1 MPNRWRTKTRIT
13 QQFLAERTGFE
24 PAVGLP
30 THAFQACPLSRSG
43 TSPLNACTST
53 KHRHKPDAR
62 RSTTSALQPFAGNAS
77 ATPHATGKLSNRA
90 VPRVHRPT
98 RANCMAERAGF
109 EPAIPVTRDT
119 GFRDRRFQPLSHL
132 SKHVRNRTSGNDAHT
147 TLILSRKTR
156 PSPQHPIRNVAS

>member
-1 MPNRWRTKTRIT
+1 M
-13 QQFLAERTGFE
+13 GH
-24 PAVGLP
+24 P

-53 KHRHKPDAR
+53 KHRHNPDAR
-62 RSTTSALQPFAGNAS
+62 QPFAGNAN
-77 ATPHATGKLSNRA
+77 ATPHTTGKLSNRA

-132 SKHVRNRTSGNDAHT
+132 SKHVRNRTSGNDAHII
-147 TLILSRKTR
+147 LILSRALAADKPKGGSKGPMLWNR
-156 PSPQHPIRNVAS
+156 LE